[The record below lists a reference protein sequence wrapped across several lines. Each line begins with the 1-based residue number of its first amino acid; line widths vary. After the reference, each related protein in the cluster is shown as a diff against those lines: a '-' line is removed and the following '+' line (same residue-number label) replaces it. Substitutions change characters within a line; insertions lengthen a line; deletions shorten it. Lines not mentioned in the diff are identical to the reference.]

1 MNVRVILFFD
11 IIRMIKILNGVDK
24 KVLSKYGLV
33 DKSKCNDIMLYLS
46 IRYDFAAFGICGFGK
61 KVFAKNNK

>member
-1 MNVRVILFFD
+1 MGWLIESE
-11 IIRMIKILNGVDK
+11 G
-24 KVLSKYGLV
+24 G
-33 DKSKCNDIMLYLS
+33 DIMLYLS

>member
-33 DKSKCNDIMLYLS
+33 D
-46 IRYDFAAFGICGFGK
+46 
-61 KVFAKNNK
+61 